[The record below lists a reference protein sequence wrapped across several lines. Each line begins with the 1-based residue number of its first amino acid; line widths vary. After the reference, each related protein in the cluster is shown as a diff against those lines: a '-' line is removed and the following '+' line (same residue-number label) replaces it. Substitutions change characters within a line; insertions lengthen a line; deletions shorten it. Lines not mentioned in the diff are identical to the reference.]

1 MVRIAVQDRASD
13 PPIRPRLQGAIEAVE
28 RFLGASQATVGTG
41 QAGQVADRCRPPI
54 DGIAEVRLRVGQQP
68 GQRPDVLVVV
78 PDDLGQWRRRAA
90 AQEVEV
96 QAGDLPAVD
105 IRSAVHPEQLDLDRP
120 EARIGQ
126 AVAEDPP
133 DEREQVEVAGVRRR
147 SASAHPIAG
156 DEQRPVEA
164 AAVVGDQPGVRR
176 DRRGEGVEQGG
187 LLGVI
192 RQEELDLA
200 EPVAGP

>member
-1 MVRIAVQDRASD
+1 M
-13 PPIRPRLQGAIEAVE
+13 
-28 RFLGASQATVGTG
+28 
-41 QAGQVADRCRPPI
+41 
-54 DGIAEVRLRVGQQP
+54 
-68 GQRPDVLVVV
+68 VV
-78 PDDLGQWRRRAA
+78 PDDVGQRRRRAA

-96 QAGDLPAVD
+96 PTGDLPAVD

-126 AVAEDPP
+126 PVAEDPP
-133 DEREQVEVAGVRRR
+133 DEREQVEVAGMRRR

-156 DEQRPVEA
+156 DEERPVEA

-176 DRRGEGVEQGG
+176 DRRGEGVEQRG

-192 RQEELDLA
+192 RQEELDLV
-200 EPVAGP
+200 EPVAGPRPEPDQEGDRPGARGQAGRLGVEADQGTPGGAPSGKRPSRSRSIGKGVDGRSTRT